1 MIVLV
6 KWEEHNRQYQIGIQK
21 FLRTMSI
28 DVNDAQIEKA
38 IRKLLEQQEMKYA
51 EPED

>member
-6 KWEEHNRQYQIGIQK
+6 KWEEHNRQYQIGIHR
-21 FLRTMSI
+21 FLQSMDI
-28 DVNDAQIEKA
+28 NVDNAQIQKA
-38 IRKLLEQQEMKYA
+38 IIKLLEQQEMKYA

>member
-6 KWEEHNRQYQIGIQK
+6 KWEEHNRQYQIGINK
-21 FLRTMSI
+21 FLRAMNLN
-28 DVNDAQIEKA
+28 VNDAQIEQA
-38 IRKLLEQQEMKYA
+38 IRKLLEQQEMQYA

>member
-6 KWEEHNRQYQIGIQK
+6 KWEEHNRQYQIGIQR
-21 FLRTMSI
+21 FLKSMNI
-28 DVNDAQIEKA
+28 NVDDAQIQTA
-38 IRKLLEQQEMKYA
+38 IIKLLEQQEMKYA